1 MKKHLRLKPFLPFIL
16 LVLFVTLACNF
27 PIKVLFYTPKE
38 KPTLDPAIFGQQG
51 TPAIALQTP
60 GSISSTASNT
70 LVPYDAN
77 TSVSYV
83 AQSGDT
89 LDVVASHFGV
99 TADQITSPQ
108 PIPALGIIPPGQQ
121 LILPKPAE
129 AAPYPGKLLPDS
141 AVINSPCGRDLD
153 VADVVRQAGGYLN
166 TYTQSV
172 NNETLSGAQVVQ
184 LVANNTSVNP
194 RFLLA
199 FIEFRSKWFT
209 QNPAEPNLRY
219 PLSLNTPNYEGLYLE
234 LSLAAKMLNT
244 GYYAWREGLMTEL
257 TFAGGGSVILSPE
270 LNAGT
275 VGLQYLFSQL
285 FSQGNFEIALYGENG
300 FMTIYKNLFGD
311 PGMCADKVEP
321 LITAD
326 LQPPM
331 LELPFTPGEV
341 WALTGGLHVDWNTG
355 TPAGALDF
363 APVTGEARCVVSRA
377 WVLASASGVV
387 TRTGNGVL
395 QLALVDEK
403 QQFTGWELLYMH
415 VAERDRVAVG
425 THVQT
430 NDPIGHPSC
439 EGGAATGSHVHIAR
453 MYRGEW
459 IGAGMPFPLV
469 LSGWLAVP
477 GDKPYQSTLVKGDK
491 VVASRID
498 GMYNAQIVR

>member
-1 MKKHLRLKPFLPFIL
+1 
-16 LVLFVTLACNF
+16 
-27 PIKVLFYTPKE
+27 
-38 KPTLDPAIFGQQG
+38 
-51 TPAIALQTP
+51 
-60 GSISSTASNT
+60 
-70 LVPYDAN
+70 
-77 TSVSYV
+77 
-83 AQSGDT
+83 
-89 LDVVASHFGV
+89 
-99 TADQITSPQ
+99 
-108 PIPALGIIPPGQQ
+108 
-121 LILPKPAE
+121 
-129 AAPYPGKLLPDS
+129 
-141 AVINSPCGRDLD
+141 
-153 VADVVRQAGGYLN
+153 
-166 TYTQSV
+166 
-172 NNETLSGAQVVQ
+172 
-184 LVANNTSVNP
+184 
-194 RFLLA
+194 
-199 FIEFRSKWFT
+199 
-209 QNPAEPNLRY
+209 
-219 PLSLNTPNYEGLYLE
+219 
-234 LSLAAKMLNT
+234 MLNT